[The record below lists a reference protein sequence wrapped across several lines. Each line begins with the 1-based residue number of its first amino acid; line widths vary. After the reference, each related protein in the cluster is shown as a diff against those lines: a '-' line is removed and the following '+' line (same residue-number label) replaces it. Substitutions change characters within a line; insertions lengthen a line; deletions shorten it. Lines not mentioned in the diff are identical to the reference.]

1 MHFNLSMSKIGM
13 TTSTRMNG
21 IDEEDGGLTLPV
33 PEGVEFLPRKVG
45 HEVPCRSWESRP
57 GIIFD
62 GENSCGRV
70 QEVDRSGIGWEA
82 RLSPRT
88 RSLLDKT
95 GRFQFCG
102 ARSNG

>member
-1 MHFNLSMSKIGM
+1 MSKIAM
-13 TTSTRMNG
+13 TTPILTSG

-45 HEVPCRSWESRP
+45 HKVPCRSWESRP